1 MVGGRDGGRRG
12 GRQGGRGPGNRDKR
26 NQGGGRGRGR
36 DNSRSGGRGRG
47 RGSDPPPRPSTG
59 SQGGRSGGARAAR
72 FQLPS
77 NPSNLQFIRSV
88 LKNCPNHKLKATIEQ
103 MDKSWLNCWQSV
115 ESLPL
120 DALKILLSAISRLP
134 FSASIAPPPLPAI
147 SKAVSTLL
155 SQTTQDG
162 GDDEALDGNDGTL
175 EGVELVERVIRGLL
189 KFTWDL
195 KRDDVK
201 EALDEMI
208 AEADTSLNVRL
219 KTHRPARD
227 RLTILLNEID
237 KSWSI
242 KVKKREA
249 TETEQGVAAPDWR
262 HPTVTWLA
270 DYKNFQPALLPK
282 LQLPRS
288 NEGRVYDS
296 SDEYFRTVVELWIGM
311 TFVEGNNALLP
322 HCTVKTGDKVCDQP
336 LWPFPEKKSSI
347 HCRNSQCDRFAT
359 FVCAHRLH
367 TKGYCSKCAGEYQQ
381 RLRGPP
387 SKYASTHIYD
397 GFIANVKYDGTMSI
411 EQVASRRP
419 PLKPIHWR
427 TTKRLS
433 SPNLIGIVR
442 LANREASLRATDEI
456 YWAEI
461 IFQGKSFDE
470 YKARERGRLTLRLL
484 QYLDEP
490 GNALQTHNPAVGD
503 AVAII
508 DCQTFVPEF
517 IPVLK
522 ALEKQRQMPVPFQNG
537 ALLNLCR
544 HVSFGPSFDSRAA
557 HDDSDSDDADSIMEI
572 AALSTRVLIRE
583 VIQLSLLDPIIDIRR
598 DGALRSRLESS
609 LLLLVQ
615 NATLDP
621 GQLRSFAEA
630 LMYPVHCTQGPPGTG
645 KSYLG
650 VIVVRALLIIRDLWK
665 LKNREIGDPPI
676 LVLSYKN
683 HAIDEFLLD
692 LLRSEPTLDHT
703 SKHGVYFGKYYL
715 NNGFKKLVRIGGGC
729 SEPELEPYRERNVA
743 FSDPSV
749 RGVSKR
755 IEDCQD
761 LRDQWHKFSDC
772 FTPIHEAQTIVASGT
787 ESLSPEEW
795 KTVQGGVPAVSS
807 AVAMLLKL
815 TESMNVDINGKAL
828 DIEDTEEKFNES
840 GGESH
845 DIVSVAPAITEHHSL
860 IEIVQRMMVAKP
872 MLSNADIA
880 VLHEGIK
887 HYDPAIDPM
896 EVLYQWISGFCPL
909 PACTYSESC
918 LNVSFEASKYCREHS
933 CKFTQDGEHF
943 CLDAVV
949 QKRLFCERH
958 LCSAEKCKNCRI
970 NDVQLFC
977 EEHACFVCLARDE
990 KAGVAVEEPPRNA
1003 CDRHTLCWGL
1013 DGMCA
1018 EVAEPNSSYCKIHAE
1033 DLYCKWIL
1041 KQGESCSEIATTGE
1055 YCGSHHT
1062 EAITLSERM
1071 AQASTDNCMAK
1082 TRKGKPCKG
1091 KPLSGSNFCRDHVG
1105 RSNLPVVPGDLPVL
1119 KSRELL
1125 LPKADVQEK
1134 TEEET
1139 EALPTTDESL
1149 ECLPL
1154 QPSELDQPSVEEAT
1168 TIDTTAKSDDLWSLD
1183 SDEDVGD
1190 FVDAVQYDNEDE
1202 VEESEHLQHMRDVF
1216 EVEDE
1221 DVEEEIDVEELVEEE
1236 KAPWTSSDQLIRPHE
1251 WHWDMTLEERWNALF
1266 SVLNLWGDLN
1276 TRLQHAFVKQLEDLK
1291 VELQREIL
1299 RANSRVYEGK
1309 SVIGGTITGCVSRL
1323 EAIRTTNP
1331 FAILVEEASEVMEPL
1346 LVSCFS
1352 SSTRKLEMIGDHMQL
1367 QPSVMD
1373 KIDFER
1379 VNKINISMFERLI
1392 SAPRGNE
1399 VPSSV
1404 LSIQRRMRKNI
1415 CDLTRS
1421 FYDEITTIEDHEV
1434 CSTKTIGGAKRSQG
1448 MVPLLDACE
1457 GGGRE
1462 VPGVSP
1468 HVFFWTHS
1476 GRQERASVGL
1486 SRVNQQEAK
1495 MTCKL
1500 VQYLVHCGVPAQSI
1514 AVLTPYK
1521 GQLMLMRKMLMDM
1534 YGLKM
1539 MTKGQD
1545 PRPVPSCFL
1554 STVDRF
1560 QGDEADIVII
1570 SLVIDG
1576 KSRTPFVKLQ
1586 NRMIVLLSRAR
1597 LGMYVVG
1604 NVEYFGE
1611 TIHWKKTFELLEKD
1625 AESDNTEAL
1634 ECTTHKGTRVGA
1646 ALPICCPEHRESV
1659 ALAKDEC
1666 DLKLGFCTIVC
1677 SVELSCAHECGLM
1690 CHWPQVNKH
1699 NKNCSVEVESPCRRH
1714 PRILKCSAVT
1724 GSSKRPIDESLK
1736 KYQCDI
1742 SVDVSLRCGH
1752 HQKMKCYSHTE
1763 IEAGRSSWPVC
1774 NKEAIMPYVY
1784 PECKHI
1790 LKCTCNELDRYSK
1803 GHAPPCTEKVE
1814 YTPSCEHTVIQL
1826 CHDRQDYI
1834 RQMRRY
1840 TCKEKVRVSLPRC
1853 GHETVV
1859 ACPAAEQLQTWTGE
1873 PCPTM
1878 DFVEEGESYGPKDY
1892 FCKRT
1897 VKFQRRCGHYE
1908 MVRCERAFELAQSPS
1923 RCQEQVVV
1931 SNPECGHE
1939 CSMTCFEEKRLHH
1952 KVAQYLGNPDDI
1964 EPLDTVNEG
1973 DSSNYHS
1980 YGLNV
1985 HCTHEVTY
1993 ARACG
1998 HKTKMKCSEAR
2009 HIITRC
2015 EELVSASLP
2024 ICGHVV
2030 RLPCHLNKHL
2040 KGWQP
2045 WRAQTP
2051 SIQLLHDDSVVED
2064 TLLLPGARPTAL
2076 RSVLKNC
2083 TAPVR
2088 YRRTTTCGHDVEM
2101 KCCDAF
2107 KLLQDK
2113 ETPAPCSVRILKQLK
2128 CGHDAAMKCSDE
2140 VDSVVCDEPV
2150 EKPCWNFTSC
2160 GSKVT
2165 VPCKASAN
2173 AVQCT
2178 TESEWQCSQGHSFSL
2193 RLCSKGFP
2201 SDCPSCSSTR
2211 LDTVIKDTQRV
2222 LSDTKLN
2229 LWSPETARILPEMT
2243 GVTHITMSLSSK
2255 REFLIRK
2262 LKLLERFKTGLS
2274 SGVEWSNPL
2283 FLPLEIPMFV
2293 VLNRKLQGQE
2303 IDKFEMKDFGSQQ
2316 TLNGIEVYEATQENF
2331 ERVVSGKASIV
2342 FGQLYSAK
2350 SLENPTDIPKNK
2362 GKNGSNI
2369 RTWVSRQSSHGY
2381 DALYRD
2387 AKAGKKGGAW
2397 IVWHPYA
2404 LFPVHRVEITD
2415 ANRETIMSYLSE
2427 KSQVNQQPSK
2437 ISFKKPT
2444 GVTTGDEEKTA
2455 INQSPTVISDEDMD
2469 KLRVLAASVSPLFE
2483 KLNVWYPWDGKS
2495 LSTGAAEA
2503 IPLRMEKTLISKLN
2517 FMPVSISDSTQS
2529 KNPFG
2534 GIKYVQNLQSQGN
2547 LKEDGNLFLALELLA
2562 VRKQDTSETRS
2573 KLEEY
2578 VTRMCETGGY
2588 AHPLVIV
2595 ALARL
2600 AVRSSQSQSSNVQR
2614 KLLQLFS
2621 SLYTEASS
2629 LWLNEAE
2636 QRLVQTT
2643 MGQAATSGPVV
2654 SGSASVEDKW
2664 ESLKSQYG
2672 CRSEAMEKLLKLVGL
2687 KKVKQA
2693 AVNMFRNAMMLQQLS
2708 ASQRKKNAMSF
2719 NYCFMG
2725 NPGTGKTTVARLF
2738 AEILKDS
2745 RIRRTNMFVE
2755 CTAQQLKD
2763 DGAAEFRLKLNKA
2776 SGGVLFIDEAYEL
2789 DPVGDF
2795 KGKPIVAELLTAAED
2810 KRDDLSI
2817 ILAGYEDDIQKKLY
2831 AYNDGLPSRF
2841 EEIMFEDFDAKE
2853 LEVVWDGIAQ
2863 DRGWEYEK
2871 AIANVACR
2879 RLARAAGRKG
2889 FGNARA
2895 VRKLFEQAVKEA
2907 MAREDFD
2914 RTLKFKTVDLLGDR
2928 PSTNPKLQAVLDE
2941 VEEKTGWH
2949 KIKEEMKKLV
2959 QISDENYEREL
2970 KGQETVPLCLNRLF
2984 LGNPGTG
2991 KTTCAGYYGRV
3002 LKALHFLSNGE
3013 VVKKTAGDFIGSH
3026 VGESQTKT
3034 SQILDMAKGKVLVI
3048 DEAYNLNDNMYGK
3061 QVLDVLVEKVQG
3073 TESDDLAVLLIGYEH
3088 EMLEMLRTQNPGLMR
3103 RFPPQYAFHF
3113 EDYTEHELLDIL
3125 EWNCAKRSVTCPYE
3139 VAEALLKQLALQKTQ
3154 PNFGNAG
3161 AVEQLLKHAMGKAMS
3176 RPMVNGLT
3184 VLTLEDV
3191 GVDVSGY
3198 KSKEQ
3203 KDPIQLL
3210 DKLYRMDEIKEQLV
3224 QLRNQMIV
3232 ADREGSGL
3240 PEVGHFVF
3248 RGSPGTG
3255 KTTVARVMAEILHGM
3270 GVLATT
3276 KLVETSGLDL
3286 TAQHVGQTKQKVTDK
3301 LGEAKGGLLFID
3313 EAYELGKGTYGE
3325 EAMTTLV
3332 AAMTDPSYVGMVIII
3347 AGYPKDMDQM
3357 LDRNVGLKSRFTRF
3371 IDFPDWEAQD
3381 AVVFLSEKAES
3392 ENFEVESEAVL
3403 SLQKTFV
3410 ELKKLSNFGNGR
3422 DAVRVW
3428 KGLQQCRSQRVVN
3441 EPEEERTIT
3450 ESDAEQAGEAIL
3462 AARRGGGVP
3471 GKGVA
3476 DEDPMKLLDELY
3488 RMDQIRDQLTRLKME
3503 MAVAEREGSTRPEIG
3518 HFVFRGSPGTG
3529 KTTVARVMAQILHAM
3544 SALGTTKFVE
3554 TSGLDL
3560 TGEYLGQT
3568 KTKVTEKLVEAKGGV
3583 LFIDEAYELGKGMYG
3598 EEAMTTL
3605 VAAMTD
3611 PSYAGMV
3618 IVIAGYPKDMDV
3630 MLNRNA
3636 GLKSRFT
3643 RFIDFPDWEA
3653 EDGVAFLQAKA
3664 DKEDITLGHGADS
3677 VLQQIF
3683 VELKKLDGFG
3693 NGRDAV
3699 RVWKELL
3706 QCRAQR
3712 VYDEVEE
3719 VRTITADDAA
3729 KAGEIILAAR
3739 RPPDGPVLS
3748 QSSVPSD
3755 NSMVRTQDQQPPTQ
3769 QTLSELV
3776 EWLEPEQVTLEEQLE
3791 EHEALSAAAEM
3802 IEVDA
3807 EEDPD
3812 TDEVEKE
3819 RKVERDPGVS
3829 DEDWE
3834 ELERAKEAHAAHLE
3848 ALKRARD
3855 EATREEERRRAQE
3868 KLEEERRHAAAIQEK
3883 IRQIC
3888 PCPAGFNWYKSGSGW
3903 RCGGGSHFVSDAQL
3917 NSQFTR

>member
-1 MVGGRDGGRRG
+1 MEAPDDKENQPPESAIGSLQEELPLPTVRYTDRYTRGHPMQILHFGENARSLFMLDKPTEKRLRLVIALKEAPLSVDAWLELLRCPLVGNPAKYNKIRLLKRALTCVDSEEARQTAGYTEMRIMLAKLSDTEAGVRQNFREMKKRRVGEKQPLLYEEEAAFEYAAGNKDAAEEVLERGVDNDALTPTQKEQLLKKVVAGRAGWVAAFSGSPQEQKVLALRTLRRTQNSFVEDKHRTQSALTTTRVATPLHPSIIPADTTPFSRGRDG
-12 GRQGGRGPGNRDKR
+12 PV
-26 NQGGGRGRGR
+26 
-36 DNSRSGGRGRG
+36 
-47 RGSDPPPRPSTG
+47 TG
-59 SQGGRSGGARAAR
+59 SVRTATTPSIATPAPHNSNKSPLLTTPSIPTRSSLKTLSTSRKTYHPPLR
-72 FQLPS
+72 FQLGGPALRVIANQSDDDDDDDDAMMGSEATPTVPS
-77 NPSNLQFIRSV
+77 KAITPIKKTANPASSFLDTMAESKEKSKINVSDIKHILKWDPDKTKEKMMMMKKGMQNTPTGDKDAKDSIGPSAKPRALSV
-88 LKNCPNHKLKATIEQ
+88 TFKTSLPPEKASMAVPELPSKGSAGVEVNGQKYIKLEQIGSGGSSKVYRMLGPDLKIYALKKIKLK
-103 MDKSWLNCWQSV
+103 K
-115 ESLPL
+115 L
-120 DALKILLSAISRLP
+120 DAQ
-134 FSASIAPPPLPAI
+134 SIAQFTNEIELLKKLQGNPYIIKLIAAEQDLQQRQINVIMEHGEIDLSERLRDLKGEMDENMLRVIWTQMLQAVNAIHQKRIIHGDLKPANFLFVNGALKLIDFGIAKTISNDTTNIERDSQIGTVNFMSPEAIQGNTAPNGQRDPQGKMKVGRASDIWSLGCILYQIVYSKPPFGDVHNIIEKFRCIIDPAVPI
-147 SKAVSTLL
+147 NFPSLQNKDLEDVVTVVVVAEDKEGVKDLVTMITATRMVVEDGVAGETKVVDEAAFVELKEGDREVDELSVVAFRSFHPTL
-155 SQTTQDG
+155 TQYG
-162 GDDEALDGNDGTL
+162 GGDEALDGNDETL
-175 EGVELVERVIRGLL
+175 EGVELVERVVTRLL

-201 EALDEMI
+201 DALDEMI
-208 AEADTSLNVRL
+208 AEADSSLNVRL
-219 KTHRPARD
+219 KTHR
-227 RLTILLNEID
+227 T
-237 KSWSI
+237 
-242 KVKKREA
+242 
-249 TETEQGVAAPDWR
+249 
-262 HPTVTWLA
+262 
-270 DYKNFQPALLPK
+270 PALLPK

-288 NEGRVYDS
+288 KGGRVYES

-322 HCTVKTGDKVCDQP
+322 HCTVKMGDKMQ
-336 LWPFPEKKSSI
+336 
-347 HCRNSQCDRFAT
+347 
-359 FVCAHRLH
+359 H
-367 TKGYCSKCAGEYQQ
+367 TKGYCSRCAGEYQQ

-397 GFIANVKYDGTMSI
+397 GSVANVKYDGTLSI

-419 PLKPIHWR
+419 PLQPIHWR

-490 GNALQTHNPAVGD
+490 GNSLKTHNPAIGD

-537 ALLNLCR
+537 ALLNLCN
-544 HVSFGPSFDSRAA
+544 HVSFGPNADSDRTDNDDYE
-557 HDDSDSDDADSIMEI
+557 DDSDGDANPITDTADIPSHD
-572 AALSTRVLIRE
+572 LIRK
-583 VIQLSLLDPIIDIRR
+583 VVQLSLLDPIVDIRR
-598 DGALRSRLESS
+598 DEALRNQLEYS
-609 LLLLVQ
+609 LLRLAKS
-615 NATLDP
+615 ATLDP

-650 VIVVRALLIIRDLWK
+650 VVVVRALLVIRDLWK
-665 LKNREIGDPPI
+665 RKNGEIGDPPI

-703 SKHGVYFGKYYL
+703 PRHNTSFGRYYL

-749 RGVSKR
+749 RKVSER
-755 IEDCQD
+755 IEACQD
-761 LRDQWHKFSDC
+761 LRDQWHKFRDC
-772 FTPIHEAQTIVASGT
+772 FTPIYEAQTVVAGDT
-787 ESLSPEEW
+787 KTLDPEER
-795 KTVQGGVPAVSS
+795 KTVQGAVPAVSS
-807 AVAMLLKL
+807 AVATLLKL
-815 TESMNVDINGKAL
+815 AETISVDDNDKALNVD
-828 DIEDTEEKFNES
+828 DTEEKANES
-840 GGESH
+840 EDGES
-845 DIVSVAPAITEHHSL
+845 DQLVSVAPTVTP
-860 IEIVQRMMVAKP
+860 IEIVKRMLVAKP
-872 MLSNADIA
+872 MLTNANIA

-909 PACTYSESC
+909 PACAYPKSR
-918 LNVSFEASKYCREHS
+918 LNVSFDESKFCQEHS
-933 CKFTQDGEHF
+933 CKFTQDGEYF

-949 QKRLFCERH
+949 HKRLFCERH
-958 LCSAEKCKNCRI
+958 LCSAEKCKNCRM

-977 EEHACFVCLARDE
+977 EDHACFVCLAREERAD
-990 KAGVAVEEPPRNA
+990 VAVEEPPRNT
-1003 CDRHTLCWGL
+1003 CDRHPLCWGL
-1013 DGMCA
+1013 EGMCV
-1018 EVAEPNSSYCKIHAE
+1018 EVAEPSSSHCKMHAE
-1033 DLYCKWIL
+1033 DLYCKWVS
-1041 KQGESCSEIATTGE
+1041 KRGEPCAEIATTGQ
-1055 YCGSHHT
+1055 YCGSHHA
-1062 EAITLSERM
+1062 EELALSERM
-1071 AQASTDNCMAK
+1071 AQVSTDKCQAR
-1082 TRKGKPCKG
+1082 TRKGKLCKAV
-1091 KPLSGSNFCRDHVG
+1091 PLSGSNFCRDHVG
-1105 RSNLPVVPGDLPVL
+1105 RSNLPVLTFP
-1119 KSRELL
+1119 ELS
-1125 LPKADVQEK
+1125 LPKADVQDK
-1134 TEEET
+1134 TKEET
-1139 EALPTTDESL
+1139 EIPKMPSSDA
-1149 ECLPL
+1149 PL
-1154 QPSELDQPSVEEAT
+1154 DVEPPQSSELDILKVEDAETDDAT
-1168 TIDTTAKSDDLWSLD
+1168 VKYDDVWSLD
-1183 SDEDVGD
+1183 SDEDED
-1190 FVDAVQYDNEDE
+1190 NFMDAVQYDNGDE

-1216 EVEDE
+1216 EVEDD
-1221 DVEEEIDVEELVEEE
+1221 DVEVEIEAVEEFEEEE
-1236 KAPWTSSDQLIRPHE
+1236 KAPWTSSDQQLIRPHA
-1251 WHWDMTLEERWNALF
+1251 WHWDTALEERWNALF

-1276 TRLQHAFVKQLEDLK
+1276 TRLQHAFAKQLEDLK

-1346 LVSCFS
+1346 LLSCFS

-1367 QPSVMD
+1367 QPSVMGR
-1373 KIDFER
+1373 IDFER

-1392 SAPRGNE
+1392 SAPQGNE

-1404 LSIQRRMRKNI
+1404 LSIQRRMRKSI

-1421 FYDEITTIEDHEV
+1421 FYDDITTIEDHEV
-1434 CSTKTIGGAKRSQG
+1434 CGTKVIGGAKRKPG
-1448 MVPLLDACE
+1448 MVPLLDA
-1457 GGGRE
+1457 
-1462 VPGVSP
+1462 
-1468 HVFFWTHS
+1468 
-1476 GRQERASVGL
+1476 QERASVGL

-1500 VQYLVHCGVPAQSI
+1500 VQYLVHCGVPAKSI

-1521 GQLMLMRKMLMDM
+1521 GQLMLMRKMLMDK

-1539 MTKGQD
+1539 MTKERD

-1586 NRMIVLLSRAR
+1586 NHMIVLLSRAR

-1604 NVEYFGE
+1604 NAEYFGE
-1611 TIHWKKTFELLEKD
+1611 TSHWKKTFELLEKD
-1625 AESDNTEAL
+1625 AESDNTEA
-1634 ECTTHKGTRVGA
+1634 
-1646 ALPICCPEHRESV
+1646 I
-1659 ALAKDEC
+1659 
-1666 DLKLGFCTIVC
+1666 
-1677 SVELSCAHECGLM
+1677 
-1690 CHWPQVNKH
+1690 
-1699 NKNCSVEVESPCRRH
+1699 
-1714 PRILKCSAVT
+1714 
-1724 GSSKRPIDESLK
+1724 
-1736 KYQCDI
+1736 
-1742 SVDVSLRCGH
+1742 
-1752 HQKMKCYSHTE
+1752 
-1763 IEAGRSSWPVC
+1763 PV
-1774 NKEAIMPYVY
+1774 
-1784 PECKHI
+1784 
-1790 LKCTCNELDRYSK
+1790 
-1803 GHAPPCTEKVE
+1803 
-1814 YTPSCEHTVIQL
+1814 
-1826 CHDRQDYI
+1826 
-1834 RQMRRY
+1834 
-1840 TCKEKVRVSLPRC
+1840 
-1853 GHETVV
+1853 
-1859 ACPAAEQLQTWTGE
+1859 
-1873 PCPTM
+1873 
-1878 DFVEEGESYGPKDY
+1878 
-1892 FCKRT
+1892 
-1897 VKFQRRCGHYE
+1897 
-1908 MVRCERAFELAQSPS
+1908 
-1923 RCQEQVVV
+1923 
-1931 SNPECGHE
+1931 
-1939 CSMTCFEEKRLHH
+1939 
-1952 KVAQYLGNPDDI
+1952 
-1964 EPLDTVNEG
+1964 
-1973 DSSNYHS
+1973 
-1980 YGLNV
+1980 
-1985 HCTHEVTY
+1985 
-1993 ARACG
+1993 
-1998 HKTKMKCSEAR
+1998 
-2009 HIITRC
+2009 
-2015 EELVSASLP
+2015 
-2024 ICGHVV
+2024 
-2030 RLPCHLNKHL
+2030 
-2040 KGWQP
+2040 
-2045 WRAQTP
+2045 
-2051 SIQLLHDDSVVED
+2051 
-2064 TLLLPGARPTAL
+2064 
-2076 RSVLKNC
+2076 
-2083 TAPVR
+2083 
-2088 YRRTTTCGHDVEM
+2088 
-2101 KCCDAF
+2101 
-2107 KLLQDK
+2107 
-2113 ETPAPCSVRILKQLK
+2113 
-2128 CGHDAAMKCSDE
+2128 
-2140 VDSVVCDEPV
+2140 
-2150 EKPCWNFTSC
+2150 
-2160 GSKVT
+2160 
-2165 VPCKASAN
+2165 
-2173 AVQCT
+2173 
-2178 TESEWQCSQGHSFSL
+2178 
-2193 RLCSKGFP
+2193 
-2201 SDCPSCSSTR
+2201 
-2211 LDTVIKDTQRV
+2211 
-2222 LSDTKLN
+2222 
-2229 LWSPETARILPEMT
+2229 
-2243 GVTHITMSLSSK
+2243 
-2255 REFLIRK
+2255 
-2262 LKLLERFKTGLS
+2262 
-2274 SGVEWSNPL
+2274 
-2283 FLPLEIPMFV
+2283 FV
-2293 VLNRKLQGQE
+2293 VLSRKLQGRD

-2331 ERVVSGKASIV
+2331 ERVVSSGKASV
-2342 FGQLYSAK
+2342 LFGHLYSAK
-2350 SLENPTDIPKNK
+2350 SLKNPTDIPKNK
-2362 GKNGSNI
+2362 GNNGNNI
-2369 RTWVSRQSSHGY
+2369 RTWLSRQQSHGY
-2381 DALYRD
+2381 DAQYRD
-2387 AKAGKKGGAW
+2387 AKYGKKGGAW

-2404 LFPVHRVEITD
+2404 LFPIHRVKITD
-2415 ANRETIMSYLSE
+2415 ANRETIVSCLPE
-2427 KSQVNQQPSK
+2427 KTQVIQQPLK
-2437 ISFKKPT
+2437 ISFNKPT
-2444 GVTTGDEEKTA
+2444 GVTAEEEEKPANTQA
-2455 INQSPTVISDEDMD
+2455 PTVISDEDID
-2469 KLRVLAASVSPLFE
+2469 KLRVLSASVSPFFE

-2503 IPLRMEKTLISKLN
+2503 IPQRMKKTLISKLSFVPLN
-2517 FMPVSISDSTQS
+2517 AANTTQQNP
-2529 KNPFG
+2529 KTPFG
-2534 GIKYVQNLQSQGN
+2534 GIKYVQNLQAQGK

-2562 VRKQDTSETRS
+2562 VRKQDISETRS
-2573 KLEEY
+2573 KLEKY
-2578 VTRMCETGGY
+2578 VTRVCGEECGY

-2600 AVRSSQSQSSNVQR
+2600 AVRLSQTPSSDIQR
-2614 KLLQLFS
+2614 KLLHIFTA
-2621 SLYTEASS
+2621 LYPEASS

-2636 QRLVQTT
+2636 LQLLQTT
-2643 MGQAATSGPVV
+2643 INQATASGSIV
-2654 SGSASVEDKW
+2654 SGSVSVEDKW

-2672 CRSEAMEKLLKLVGL
+2672 CRSQAMEDLLKLVGL
-2687 KKVKQA
+2687 KKVKHA

-2708 ASQRKKNAMSF
+2708 LIQRKKNSMAF
-2719 NYCFMG
+2719 NYCFVG

-2738 AEILKDS
+2738 AKILNDS
-2745 RIRRTNMFVE
+2745 MIRRTNTFVE

-2763 DGAAEFRLKLNKA
+2763 DGAAEFRLKLRKA

-2789 DPVGDF
+2789 DPAGDF

-2841 EEIMFEDFDAKE
+2841 EEVVFEDFDSQD
-2853 LEVVWDGIAQ
+2853 LEIVWDGLAQ

-2879 RLARAAGRKG
+2879 RLAKAAGRKG

-2895 VRKLFEQAVKEA
+2895 VRKLFEQVVKEA
-2907 MAREDFD
+2907 IAREDFD
-2914 RTLKFKTVDLLGDR
+2914 GTLKFQTVDLLGDR

-2959 QISDENYEREL
+2959 RISDENYEREL
-2970 KGQETVPLCLNRLF
+2970 KGQETVPVCLNRLF

-3002 LKALHFLSNGE
+3002 LKALYFLSNGE
-3013 VVKKTAGDFIGSH
+3013 VVKKTAGDFICNH

-3034 SQILDMAKGKVLVI
+3034 AQILDMSKGKVLVI

-3073 TESDDLAVLLIGYEH
+3073 TESDDLTVLLIGYEH
-3088 EMLEMLRTQNPGLMR
+3088 EMLEMLRTHNPGLIR

-3125 EWNCAKRSVTCPYE
+3125 EWNCSKRNVTCPYE

-3176 RPMVNGLT
+3176 RPMVNGMT
-3184 VLTLEDV
+3184 VLALEDV
-3191 GVDVSGY
+3191 GVDVSGE

-3203 KDPIQLL
+3203 KDPVKLL
-3210 DKLYRMDEIKEQLV
+3210 DKLYRMDEIKEQLI

-3270 GVLATT
+3270 GVLATP

-3286 TAQHVGQTKQKVTDK
+3286 TGEHVGQTKQKVTDK

-3313 EAYELGKGTYGE
+3313 EAYELGKGVYGE

-3392 ENFEVESEAVL
+3392 ENFDVESEAVL

-3410 ELKKLSNFGNGR
+3410 ELKKLSNVGNGR

-3428 KGLQQCRSQRVVN
+3428 KELLQYRSQRVVN

-3450 ESDAEQAGEAIL
+3450 ESDADKAGEAIL
-3462 AARRGGGVP
+3462 VARRGGGVP

-3476 DEDPMKLLDELY
+3476 TDEDPMKILDELY
-3488 RMDQIRDQLTRLKME
+3488 RMDQIRNQLSRLKME
-3503 MAVAEREGSTRPEIG
+3503 MTVAEREGSTRPEIG

-3544 SALGTTKFVE
+3544 RALGTTKLVE

-3560 TGEYLGQT
+3560 TGEYVGQT
-3568 KTKVTEKLVEAKGGV
+3568 KAKVTEKLVEAKGGL

-3664 DKEDITLGHGADS
+3664 EKEEIEWGHGAEGI
-3677 VLQQIF
+3677 LYQTF

-3712 VYDEVEE
+3712 VFDSPEE
-3719 VRTITADDAA
+3719 IRTITGKDAA
-3729 KAGEIILAAR
+3729 MAGEIVLAAR

-3748 QSSVPSD
+3748 QSSLPSD
-3755 NSMVRTQDQQPPTQ
+3755 NSMVRTQDQQPPQTQ
-3769 QTLSELV
+3769 QPLSELI
-3776 EWLEPEQVTLEEQLE
+3776 EWLEPEQVTLEEQVE
-3791 EHEALSAAAEM
+3791 EKEALSVAAEE
-3802 IEVDA
+3802 IVEVDA
-3807 EEDPD
+3807 EEDPY
-3812 TDEVEKE
+3812 TDEIEKDG
-3819 RKVERDPGVS
+3819 KVERDPDVS

-3855 EATREEERRRAQE
+3855 QATREEERRRAQA
-3868 KLEEERRHAAAIQEK
+3868 KLEEKRRRAAAIQEK

-3888 PCPAGFNWYKSGSGW
+3888 PCPAGFKWYKHGSGW

>member
-12 GRQGGRGPGNRDKR
+12 GRQGGGQGPGNHDNR
-26 NQGGGRGRGR
+26 NQDGGRGRGR
-36 DNSRSGGRGRG
+36 GRNQSGGRGRG
-47 RGSDPPPRPSTG
+47 RGA
-59 SQGGRSGGARAAR
+59 QGGRSGGGRAVGYR
-72 FQLPS
+72 VPQLPS
-77 NPSNLQFIRSV
+77 NPSSLQFIRSA
-88 LKNCPNHKLKATIEQ
+88 LKNCPNHKLMKTIEQ
-103 MDKSWLNCWQSV
+103 MYKAWLSCWQSA

-120 DALKILLSAISRLP
+120 DALKMLLSALSRLP

-147 SKAVSTLL
+147 SKAVSALL
-155 SQTTQDG
+155 SRVTQYG
-162 GDDEALDGNDGTL
+162 GGDEALDGNDETL
-175 EGVELVERVIRGLL
+175 EGVELVERVVTRLL

-201 EALDEMI
+201 DALDEMI
-208 AEADTSLNVRL
+208 AEADSSLNVRL
-219 KTHRPARD
+219 TTHRTVRS
-227 RLTILLNEID
+227 RLTSLLNEME
-237 KSWSI
+237 KPWGI
-242 KVKKREA
+242 KVKVRVAMEI
-249 TETEQGVAAPDWR
+249 EQMVSVLDWR
-262 HPTVTWLA
+262 HPTVAWLA
-270 DYKNFQPALLPK
+270 DYRNFQPALLPK

-288 NEGRVYDS
+288 NGGRVYES
-296 SDEYFRTVVELWIGM
+296 SDEYFRTIVELWIGM

-322 HCTVKTGDKVCDQP
+322 HCTVKMGHKMCDQP
-336 LWPFPEKKSSI
+336 LWPFSDKMSI
-347 HCRNSQCDRFAT
+347 HCRNSQCDRYAT
-359 FVCAHRLH
+359 FVCAHRQH
-367 TKGYCSKCAGEYQQ
+367 TKGYCSRCAGEYQQ

-397 GFIANVKYDGTMSI
+397 GSIANVKYDGTLSI

-419 PLKPIHWR
+419 PLQPIHWR

-490 GNALQTHNPAVGD
+490 GNALQAHNPAIGD

-537 ALLNLCR
+537 ALLNLCN
-544 HVSFGPSFDSRAA
+544 HVSFGPNADSNRTDNDDYE
-557 HDDSDSDDADSIMEI
+557 DDSDGDANPITDTADIPSHD
-572 AALSTRVLIRE
+572 LIRK
-583 VIQLSLLDPIIDIRR
+583 VVQLSLLDPIVDIRR
-598 DGALRSRLESS
+598 DEALRNQLEYS
-609 LLLLVQ
+609 LLRLAKS
-615 NATLDP
+615 ATLDP
-621 GQLRSFAEA
+621 GQLRSFVEA

-650 VIVVRALLIIRDLWK
+650 VVVVRALLVIRDLWK
-665 LKNREIGDPPI
+665 RKNGEIGDPPI

-703 SKHGVYFGKYYL
+703 PRHNTSFGRYYL

-729 SEPELEPYRERNVA
+729 SEPELESYRERNVA

-749 RGVSKR
+749 RKVSER
-755 IEDCQD
+755 IEACQE
-761 LRDQWHKFSDC
+761 LRDQWHKFRDC
-772 FTPIHEAQTIVASGT
+772 FTPIYEAQTVVAGDT
-787 ESLSPEEW
+787 KTLSPEER
-795 KTVQGGVPAVSS
+795 KTIQGAVPAVSS
-807 AVAMLLKL
+807 AVATLLKL
-815 TESMNVDINGKAL
+815 AEIISVDDNDKALNVD
-828 DIEDTEEKFNES
+828 DTEEKANES
-840 GGESH
+840 EDGESEL
-845 DIVSVAPAITEHHSL
+845 VSVAPTVTP
-860 IEIVQRMMVAKP
+860 IEIVKRMLVAKP
-872 MLSNADIA
+872 MLTNANIA

-909 PACTYSESC
+909 PACAYSKSC
-918 LNVSFEASKYCREHS
+918 LNVSFDKSKFCQEHS

-949 QKRLFCERH
+949 HKRLFCERH
-958 LCSAEKCKNCRI
+958 LCSAEKCKNCRM

-977 EEHACFVCLARDE
+977 EDHACFVCLAREERAD
-990 KAGVAVEEPPRNA
+990 VAVDEPPRNT
-1003 CDRHTLCWGL
+1003 CDRHPLCWGL
-1013 DGMCA
+1013 EGMCV
-1018 EVAEPNSSYCKIHAE
+1018 EVAEPSSSHCKMHAE
-1033 DLYCKWIL
+1033 DLYCKWVS
-1041 KQGESCSEIATTGE
+1041 QRGEPCAEIATTGQ
-1055 YCGSHHT
+1055 YCGSHHA
-1062 EAITLSERM
+1062 EELALSERM
-1071 AQASTDNCMAK
+1071 AQMSTEKCQAR
-1082 TRKGKPCKG
+1082 TRKGKLCKAI
-1091 KPLSGSNFCRDHVG
+1091 PLSGSNFCRDHVG
-1105 RSNLPVVPGDLPVL
+1105 RSNLPVLTSP
-1119 KSRELL
+1119 ELS
-1125 LPKADVQEK
+1125 LPKADVQDK
-1134 TEEET
+1134 TKEET
-1139 EALPTTDESL
+1139 EIPKLPSSDAPLDVEPPQSSKLNKLKVEDAETD
-1149 ECLPL
+1149 
-1154 QPSELDQPSVEEAT
+1154 DAT
-1168 TIDTTAKSDDLWSLD
+1168 VKNDDVWSLD
-1183 SDEDVGD
+1183 SDEDEGN
-1190 FVDAVQYDNEDE
+1190 FMDAVQYDNGDE

-1216 EVEDE
+1216 EVEDD
-1221 DVEEEIDVEELVEEE
+1221 DVEVEIEAVEESEEDE
-1236 KAPWTSSDQLIRPHE
+1236 KAPWTSSDQQLIRPHA
-1251 WHWDMTLEERWNALF
+1251 WHWDMALEERWNALF
-1266 SVLNLWGDLN
+1266 SVLTLWGDLN
-1276 TRLQHAFVKQLEDLK
+1276 TRLQHAFAKQLEDLK

-1367 QPSVMD
+1367 QPSVMGR
-1373 KIDFER
+1373 IDFER

-1392 SAPRGNE
+1392 SAPQGNE

-1404 LSIQRRMRKNI
+1404 LSIQRRMRKSI

-1421 FYDEITTIEDHEV
+1421 FYDDITTIEDHEV
-1434 CSTKTIGGAKRSQG
+1434 CGTKVIGGAKRKPG

-1500 VQYLVHCGVPAQSI
+1500 VQYLVHCGVPAKSI

-1521 GQLMLMRKMLMDM
+1521 GQLMLMRKMLMDK

-1539 MTKGQD
+1539 MTKERD

-1604 NVEYFGE
+1604 NAEYFGE
-1611 TIHWKKTFELLEKD
+1611 TSHWKKTFELLEKD
-1625 AESDNTEAL
+1625 AESDNTDAV
-1634 ECTTHKGTRVGA
+1634 ECTIYKGPRIGA

-1659 ALAKDEC
+1659 ALTKEER
-1666 DLKLGFCTIVC
+1666 DLKLGFCTVVC
-1677 SVELSCAHECGLM
+1677 SVELSCSHECDLM
-1690 CHWPQVNKH
+1690 CHWPQVNMH
-1699 NKNCSVEVESPCRRH
+1699 NKNCSVEVESPCSRH
-1714 PRILKCSAVT
+1714 PRVLKCSAVT
-1724 GSSKRPIDESLK
+1724 ASAARAPISEALK

-1742 SVDVSLRCGH
+1742 RVDVSLPCGH
-1752 HQKMKCYSHTE
+1752 NQNMKCYSHTE
-1763 IEAGRSSWPVC
+1763 VEAGRSSWPVC
-1774 NKEAIMPYVY
+1774 NKEAIAPYVY
-1784 PECKHI
+1784 SECKHI
-1790 LKCTCNELDRYSK
+1790 LKCTCNEFDRYSK
-1803 GHAPPCTEKVE
+1803 GHAPSCTEKVE
-1814 YTPSCEHTVIQL
+1814 YTPSCQHTVTQS
-1826 CHDRQDYI
+1826 CHDRQDYTN
-1834 RQMRRY
+1834 QVRRY
-1840 TCKEKVRVSLPRC
+1840 VCKEKVKVSLPRC

-1859 ACPAAEQLQTWTGE
+1859 SCPTAETLKQWTRE
-1873 PCPTM
+1873 SCPTM
-1878 DFVEEGESYGPKDY
+1878 DFVQEGESYGPKDY
-1892 FCKRT
+1892 FCKQN

-1939 CSMTCFEEKRLHH
+1939 CSMTCFEEKRLRD
-1952 KVAQYLGNPDDI
+1952 KVAQYSGNPGDI
-1964 EPLDTVNEG
+1964 DPIETVNEG
-1973 DSSNYHS
+1973 DSSNYRN

-1985 HCTHEVTY
+1985 QCSHKVTY

-2009 HIITRC
+2009 HITTVC
-2015 EELVSASLP
+2015 EELMTASLP

-2030 RLPCHLNKHL
+2030 RLPCLLNKHL
-2040 KGWQP
+2040 KEWQP
-2045 WRAQTP
+2045 WQAQMP

-2064 TLLLPGARPTAL
+2064 TLLVPAARPAAL
-2076 RSVLKNC
+2076 RSVLKDC

-2107 KLLQDK
+2107 KLLQGK
-2113 ETPAPCSVRILKQLK
+2113 QTPAPCSIRVLKQLN
-2128 CGHDAAMKCSDE
+2128 CGHEAVMKCSDE
-2140 VDSVVCDEPV
+2140 VDSVVCHESV
-2150 EKPCWNFTSC
+2150 EKPCWNFTTC

-2165 VPCKASAN
+2165 VLCKASAN
-2173 AVQCT
+2173 GVQCA
-2178 TESEWQCSQGHSFSL
+2178 TETEWSCPQGHSFAL
-2193 RLCSKGFP
+2193 RLCSRGFP
-2201 SDCPSCSSTR
+2201 SDCPCCSSTS

-2222 LSDTKLN
+2222 MSDQKLN
-2229 LWSPETARILPEMT
+2229 LWSPETARILPDMR
-2243 GVTHITMSLSSK
+2243 GVTHVTMSLSSK
-2255 REFLIRK
+2255 RDFLVRK
-2262 LKLLERFKTGLS
+2262 VKLLGRFKTGLDS
-2274 SGVEWSNPL
+2274 SAKWSSPL
-2283 FLPLEIPMFV
+2283 FLPLEIPVFV
-2293 VLNRKLQGQE
+2293 VLSRKLQGRD

-2331 ERVVSGKASIV
+2331 KRVVSSGKASV
-2342 FGQLYSAK
+2342 LFGHLYSAK
-2350 SLENPTDIPKNK
+2350 SLKNPTDIPKNK
-2362 GKNGSNI
+2362 GKNGNNI
-2369 RTWVSRQSSHGY
+2369 RTWLSRQQSHGY

-2387 AKAGKKGGAW
+2387 AKYGKKGGAW

-2415 ANRETIMSYLSE
+2415 ANRETIVSCLPE
-2427 KSQVNQQPSK
+2427 KTQVIQQPLK
-2437 ISFKKPT
+2437 ISFNKPT
-2444 GVTTGDEEKTA
+2444 GVTTEEEEKPANTQA
-2455 INQSPTVISDEDMD
+2455 PTVISDEDID
-2469 KLRVLAASVSPLFE
+2469 KLRVLSASVSPFFE

-2503 IPLRMEKTLISKLN
+2503 IPQRMEKTLISKLSFVPLN
-2517 FMPVSISDSTQS
+2517 AANTTQQNP
-2529 KNPFG
+2529 KTPFG
-2534 GIKYVQNLQSQGN
+2534 GIKYVQNLQAQGK

-2562 VRKQDTSETRS
+2562 VRNQDISETRS
-2573 KLEEY
+2573 KLEKY
-2578 VTRMCETGGY
+2578 VTRVCGEECGY

-2600 AVRSSQSQSSNVQR
+2600 AVRLSQTDIQR
-2614 KLLQLFS
+2614 KLLHIFTA
-2621 SLYTEASS
+2621 LYPEASS

-2636 QRLVQTT
+2636 LQLLQTT
-2643 MGQAATSGPVV
+2643 INQATASGSIV
-2654 SGSASVEDKW
+2654 SGSVSVEDKW
-2664 ESLKSQYG
+2664 ESLKSRYG
-2672 CRSEAMEKLLKLVGL
+2672 CRSQAMEDLLKLVGL
-2687 KKVKQA
+2687 KKVKHA
-2693 AVNMFRNAMMLQQLS
+2693 AVNMFRNAMILQQLS
-2708 ASQRKKNAMSF
+2708 LIQRKKNSMAF
-2719 NYCFMG
+2719 NYCFVG

-2738 AEILKDS
+2738 AKILNDS
-2745 RIRRTNMFVE
+2745 MIRRTNTFVE

-2763 DGAAEFRLKLNKA
+2763 DGAAEFRLKLRKA

-2789 DPVGDF
+2789 DPAGDF

-2841 EEIMFEDFDAKE
+2841 EEVVFEDFDSQD
-2853 LEVVWDGIAQ
+2853 LEIVWDGLAQ

-2871 AIANVACR
+2871 AIAKVACR
-2879 RLARAAGRKG
+2879 RLAKAAGRKG

-2895 VRKLFEQAVKEA
+2895 VRKLFEQVVKEA
-2907 MAREDFD
+2907 IAREDFD
-2914 RTLKFKTVDLLGDR
+2914 GTLKFQTVDLLGDR

-2959 QISDENYEREL
+2959 RISDENYEREL
-2970 KGQETVPLCLNRLF
+2970 KGQETVPVCLNRLF

-3002 LKALHFLSNGE
+3002 LKALYFLSNGE
-3013 VVKKTAGDFIGSH
+3013 VVKKTAGDFIGNH

-3034 SQILDMAKGKVLVI
+3034 AQILDMSKGKVLVI
-3048 DEAYNLNDNMYGK
+3048 DEAYNLNDNLYGK

-3088 EMLEMLRTQNPGLMR
+3088 EMLEMLRTHNPGLMR

-3113 EDYTEHELLDIL
+3113 DDYTEHELLGIL
-3125 EWNCAKRSVTCPYE
+3125 EWNCSKRSVTCPYE

-3176 RPMVNGLT
+3176 RPMVNGMT
-3184 VLTLEDV
+3184 VLALEDV
-3191 GVDVSGY
+3191 GVDVSGE

-3203 KDPIQLL
+3203 KDPVKLL
-3210 DKLYRMDEIKEQLV
+3210 DKLYRMDEIKEQLI

-3270 GVLATT
+3270 GVLATP

-3286 TAQHVGQTKQKVTDK
+3286 TGEHVGQTKQKVTDK

-3313 EAYELGKGTYGE
+3313 EAYELGKGVYGE

-3392 ENFEVESEAVL
+3392 ENFDVESEAVL

-3428 KGLQQCRSQRVVN
+3428 KELLQYRSQRVVN

-3450 ESDAEQAGEAIL
+3450 ESDADKAGEAIL
-3462 AARRGGGVP
+3462 VARRGGGVP

-3476 DEDPMKLLDELY
+3476 SDEDPIKILDELY
-3488 RMDQIRDQLTRLKME
+3488 RMDQIRNQLSRLKME

-3544 SALGTTKFVE
+3544 SALGTTKLVE

-3560 TGEYLGQT
+3560 TGEYVGQT
-3568 KTKVTEKLVEAKGGV
+3568 KAKVTEKLVEAKGGL

-3664 DKEDITLGHGADS
+3664 EKEEIEWGHGAEGI
-3677 VLQQIF
+3677 LYQTF

-3712 VYDEVEE
+3712 VFDSPEE
-3719 VRTITADDAA
+3719 IRTITGKDAA
-3729 KAGEIILAAR
+3729 MAGEIVLAAR

-3748 QSSVPSD
+3748 QSSLPSD
-3755 NSMVRTQDQQPPTQ
+3755 NSMVRTQDQQPPQTQ
-3769 QTLSELV
+3769 QPLSELI
-3776 EWLEPEQVTLEEQLE
+3776 EWLEPEQVTLLEQVEEK
-3791 EHEALSAAAEM
+3791 EALSAAAEE
-3802 IEVDA
+3802 IVEVDA
-3807 EEDPD
+3807 EEDPY
-3812 TDEVEKE
+3812 TDEIEKDG
-3819 RKVERDPGVS
+3819 KVERDPDVS

-3855 EATREEERRRAQE
+3855 QATREEERRRAQA
-3868 KLEEERRHAAAIQEK
+3868 KLEEERRRAAAIQEK

-3888 PCPAGFNWYKSGSGW
+3888 PCPAGFKWYKHGSGW

-3917 NSQFTR
+3917 NSQFIR

>member
-1 MVGGRDGGRRG
+1 MEAPDDKENQPPESAIGSLQEELPLPTVRYTDRYTRGQPMQILHFGENARSLFMLDKPTEKRLRLVIALKEAPLSVDAWLELLRCPLVGNPAKYNKIRLLKRALTCVDSEEARQTAGYTEMRIMLAKLSDTEAGVRQNFREMKKRRVGEKQPLLYEEEAAFEYAAGNKDAAEEVLERGVDNDALTPTQKEQLLKKVVAGRAGWVAAFSGSPQEQKVNG
-12 GRQGGRGPGNRDKR
+12 QKYIKLEQIG
-26 NQGGGRGRGR
+26 
-36 DNSRSGGRGRG
+36 SGGSSKVYRMLGP
-47 RGSDPPPRPSTG
+47 D
-59 SQGGRSGGARAAR
+59 
-72 FQLPS
+72 
-77 NPSNLQFIRSV
+77 
-88 LKNCPNHKLKATIEQ
+88 LKIYALKKIKLK
-103 MDKSWLNCWQSV
+103 K
-115 ESLPL
+115 L
-120 DALKILLSAISRLP
+120 DAQSIAQFTNEIELLKKLQGNPYIIKLIAAEQDLQQRQINVIMEHGEIDLSERLRDLKGEMDENMLRVIWAQMLQAVNAIHQKRIIHGDLKPANFLFVNGALKLIDFGIAKTISNDTTNIERDSQIGTVNFMSPEAIQGNTAPNGQRDPQGKMKVGRASDIWSLGCILYQIVYSKPPFGDVHSIIEKFRCIIDPAVPINFPSLQNKDLEDVVTVVVVAEDKEGVKDLVTMITATRMVVEDGVAGETKVVDEAAVVELKEGDREVDELSVIAFRSFHP
-134 FSASIAPPPLPAI
+134 TPSIAPPPLPAI
-147 SKAVSTLL
+147 SKAVSALL
-155 SQTTQDG
+155 SRVTQYG
-162 GDDEALDGNDGTL
+162 GGDEALDGNDETL
-175 EGVELVERVIRGLL
+175 EGVELVERVVTRLL

-201 EALDEMI
+201 DALDEMI
-208 AEADTSLNVRL
+208 AEADSSLNVRL
-219 KTHRPARD
+219 TTHR
-227 RLTILLNEID
+227 T
-237 KSWSI
+237 
-242 KVKKREA
+242 
-249 TETEQGVAAPDWR
+249 
-262 HPTVTWLA
+262 
-270 DYKNFQPALLPK
+270 PALLPK

-288 NEGRVYDS
+288 NGGRVYES
-296 SDEYFRTVVELWIGM
+296 SDEYFRTIVELWIGM

-322 HCTVKTGDKVCDQP
+322 HCTVKMGHKMQ
-336 LWPFPEKKSSI
+336 
-347 HCRNSQCDRFAT
+347 
-359 FVCAHRLH
+359 H
-367 TKGYCSKCAGEYQQ
+367 TKGYCSRCAGEYQQ

-397 GFIANVKYDGTMSI
+397 GSIANVKYDGTLSI

-419 PLKPIHWR
+419 PLQPIHWR

-490 GNALQTHNPAVGD
+490 GNALQAHNPAIGD

-537 ALLNLCR
+537 ALLNLCN
-544 HVSFGPSFDSRAA
+544 HVSFGPNADSDRTDNDDYE
-557 HDDSDSDDADSIMEI
+557 DDSDGDANPITDTADIPSHD
-572 AALSTRVLIRE
+572 LIRK
-583 VIQLSLLDPIIDIRR
+583 VVQLSLLDPIVDIRR
-598 DGALRSRLESS
+598 DEALRNQLEYS
-609 LLLLVQ
+609 LLRLAKS
-615 NATLDP
+615 ATLDP

-650 VIVVRALLIIRDLWK
+650 VVVVRALLVIRDLWK
-665 LKNREIGDPPI
+665 RKNGEIGDPPI

-703 SKHGVYFGKYYL
+703 PRHNTSFGRYYL

-729 SEPELEPYRERNVA
+729 SEPELESYRERNVA

-749 RGVSKR
+749 RKVSER
-755 IEDCQD
+755 IEACQE
-761 LRDQWHKFSDC
+761 LRDQWHKFRDC
-772 FTPIHEAQTIVASGT
+772 FTPIYEAQTVVAGDT
-787 ESLSPEEW
+787 KTLGPEER
-795 KTVQGGVPAVSS
+795 KTIQGAVPAVSS
-807 AVAMLLKL
+807 AVATLLKL
-815 TESMNVDINGKAL
+815 AEIISVDDNDKALNVD
-828 DIEDTEEKFNES
+828 DTEEKANES
-840 GGESH
+840 EDGESEL
-845 DIVSVAPAITEHHSL
+845 VSVAPTVTP
-860 IEIVQRMMVAKP
+860 IEIVKRMLVAKP
-872 MLSNADIA
+872 MLTNANIA

-909 PACTYSESC
+909 PACAYSKSC
-918 LNVSFEASKYCREHS
+918 LNVSFDKSKFCQEHS

-949 QKRLFCERH
+949 HKRLFCERH
-958 LCSAEKCKNCRI
+958 LCSAEKCKNCRM

-977 EEHACFVCLARDE
+977 EDHACFVCLAREERAD
-990 KAGVAVEEPPRNA
+990 VAVDEPPRNT
-1003 CDRHTLCWGL
+1003 CDRHPLCWGL
-1013 DGMCA
+1013 EGMCV
-1018 EVAEPNSSYCKIHAE
+1018 EVAEPSSSHCKMHAE
-1033 DLYCKWIL
+1033 DLYCKWVS
-1041 KQGESCSEIATTGE
+1041 QRGEPCAEIATTGQ
-1055 YCGSHHT
+1055 YCGSHHA
-1062 EAITLSERM
+1062 EELALSERM
-1071 AQASTDNCMAK
+1071 AQMSTEKCQAR
-1082 TRKGKPCKG
+1082 TRKGKLCKAI
-1091 KPLSGSNFCRDHVG
+1091 PLSGSNFCRDHVG
-1105 RSNLPVVPGDLPVL
+1105 RSNLPVLTSP
-1119 KSRELL
+1119 ELS
-1125 LPKADVQEK
+1125 LPKADVQDK
-1134 TEEET
+1134 TKEET
-1139 EALPTTDESL
+1139 EIPKLPSSDAPLDVEPPQSSKLNKLKVEDAETD
-1149 ECLPL
+1149 
-1154 QPSELDQPSVEEAT
+1154 DAT
-1168 TIDTTAKSDDLWSLD
+1168 VKNDDVWSLD
-1183 SDEDVGD
+1183 SDEDEGN
-1190 FVDAVQYDNEDE
+1190 FMDAVQYDNGDE

-1216 EVEDE
+1216 EVEDD
-1221 DVEEEIDVEELVEEE
+1221 DVEVEIEAVEESEEDE
-1236 KAPWTSSDQLIRPHE
+1236 KAPWTSSDQQLIRPHA
-1251 WHWDMTLEERWNALF
+1251 WHWDMALEERWNALF
-1266 SVLNLWGDLN
+1266 SVLTLWGDLN
-1276 TRLQHAFVKQLEDLK
+1276 TRLQHAFAKQLEDLK

-1367 QPSVMD
+1367 QPSVMGR
-1373 KIDFER
+1373 IDFER

-1392 SAPRGNE
+1392 SAPQGNE

-1404 LSIQRRMRKNI
+1404 LSIQRRMRKSI

-1421 FYDEITTIEDHEV
+1421 FYDDITTIEDHEV
-1434 CSTKTIGGAKRSQG
+1434 CGTKVIGGAKRKPG

-1500 VQYLVHCGVPAQSI
+1500 VQYLVHCGVPAKSI

-1521 GQLMLMRKMLMDM
+1521 GQLMLMRKMLMDK

-1539 MTKGQD
+1539 MTKERD

-1604 NVEYFGE
+1604 NAEYFGE
-1611 TIHWKKTFELLEKD
+1611 TSHWKKTFELLEKD
-1625 AESDNTEAL
+1625 AESDNTDA
-1634 ECTTHKGTRVGA
+1634 
-1646 ALPICCPEHRESV
+1646 I
-1659 ALAKDEC
+1659 
-1666 DLKLGFCTIVC
+1666 
-1677 SVELSCAHECGLM
+1677 
-1690 CHWPQVNKH
+1690 
-1699 NKNCSVEVESPCRRH
+1699 
-1714 PRILKCSAVT
+1714 
-1724 GSSKRPIDESLK
+1724 
-1736 KYQCDI
+1736 
-1742 SVDVSLRCGH
+1742 
-1752 HQKMKCYSHTE
+1752 
-1763 IEAGRSSWPVC
+1763 PV
-1774 NKEAIMPYVY
+1774 
-1784 PECKHI
+1784 
-1790 LKCTCNELDRYSK
+1790 
-1803 GHAPPCTEKVE
+1803 
-1814 YTPSCEHTVIQL
+1814 
-1826 CHDRQDYI
+1826 
-1834 RQMRRY
+1834 
-1840 TCKEKVRVSLPRC
+1840 
-1853 GHETVV
+1853 
-1859 ACPAAEQLQTWTGE
+1859 
-1873 PCPTM
+1873 
-1878 DFVEEGESYGPKDY
+1878 
-1892 FCKRT
+1892 
-1897 VKFQRRCGHYE
+1897 
-1908 MVRCERAFELAQSPS
+1908 
-1923 RCQEQVVV
+1923 
-1931 SNPECGHE
+1931 
-1939 CSMTCFEEKRLHH
+1939 
-1952 KVAQYLGNPDDI
+1952 
-1964 EPLDTVNEG
+1964 
-1973 DSSNYHS
+1973 
-1980 YGLNV
+1980 
-1985 HCTHEVTY
+1985 
-1993 ARACG
+1993 
-1998 HKTKMKCSEAR
+1998 
-2009 HIITRC
+2009 
-2015 EELVSASLP
+2015 
-2024 ICGHVV
+2024 
-2030 RLPCHLNKHL
+2030 
-2040 KGWQP
+2040 
-2045 WRAQTP
+2045 
-2051 SIQLLHDDSVVED
+2051 
-2064 TLLLPGARPTAL
+2064 
-2076 RSVLKNC
+2076 
-2083 TAPVR
+2083 
-2088 YRRTTTCGHDVEM
+2088 
-2101 KCCDAF
+2101 
-2107 KLLQDK
+2107 
-2113 ETPAPCSVRILKQLK
+2113 
-2128 CGHDAAMKCSDE
+2128 
-2140 VDSVVCDEPV
+2140 
-2150 EKPCWNFTSC
+2150 
-2160 GSKVT
+2160 
-2165 VPCKASAN
+2165 
-2173 AVQCT
+2173 
-2178 TESEWQCSQGHSFSL
+2178 
-2193 RLCSKGFP
+2193 
-2201 SDCPSCSSTR
+2201 
-2211 LDTVIKDTQRV
+2211 
-2222 LSDTKLN
+2222 
-2229 LWSPETARILPEMT
+2229 
-2243 GVTHITMSLSSK
+2243 
-2255 REFLIRK
+2255 
-2262 LKLLERFKTGLS
+2262 
-2274 SGVEWSNPL
+2274 
-2283 FLPLEIPMFV
+2283 FV
-2293 VLNRKLQGQE
+2293 VLSRKLQGRD

-2331 ERVVSGKASIV
+2331 ERVVSSGKASV
-2342 FGQLYSAK
+2342 LFGHLYSAK
-2350 SLENPTDIPKNK
+2350 SLKNPTDIPKNK
-2362 GKNGSNI
+2362 GKNGNNI
-2369 RTWVSRQSSHGY
+2369 RTWLSRQQSHGY

-2387 AKAGKKGGAW
+2387 AKYGKKGGAW

-2415 ANRETIMSYLSE
+2415 ANRETIVSCLPE
-2427 KSQVNQQPSK
+2427 KTQVIQQPLK
-2437 ISFKKPT
+2437 ISFNKPT
-2444 GVTTGDEEKTA
+2444 GVTTEEEEKPANTQA
-2455 INQSPTVISDEDMD
+2455 PTVISDEDID
-2469 KLRVLAASVSPLFE
+2469 KLRVLSASVSPFFE

-2503 IPLRMEKTLISKLN
+2503 IPQRMEKTLISKLSFVPLN
-2517 FMPVSISDSTQS
+2517 AANTTQQNP
-2529 KNPFG
+2529 KTPFG
-2534 GIKYVQNLQSQGN
+2534 GIKYVQNLQAQGK

-2562 VRKQDTSETRS
+2562 VRNQDISETRS
-2573 KLEEY
+2573 KLEKY
-2578 VTRMCETGGY
+2578 VTRVCGEECGY

-2600 AVRSSQSQSSNVQR
+2600 AVRLSQTDIQR
-2614 KLLQLFS
+2614 KLLHIFTA
-2621 SLYTEASS
+2621 LYPEASS

-2636 QRLVQTT
+2636 LQLLQTT
-2643 MGQAATSGPVV
+2643 INQATASGSIV
-2654 SGSASVEDKW
+2654 SGSVSVEDKW
-2664 ESLKSQYG
+2664 ESLKSRYG
-2672 CRSEAMEKLLKLVGL
+2672 CRSQAMEDLLKLVGL
-2687 KKVKQA
+2687 KKVKHA
-2693 AVNMFRNAMMLQQLS
+2693 AVNMFRNAMILQQLS
-2708 ASQRKKNAMSF
+2708 LIQRKKNSMAF
-2719 NYCFMG
+2719 NYCFVG

-2738 AEILKDS
+2738 AKILNDS
-2745 RIRRTNMFVE
+2745 MIRRTNTFVE

-2763 DGAAEFRLKLNKA
+2763 DGAAEFRLKLRKA

-2789 DPVGDF
+2789 DPAGDF

-2841 EEIMFEDFDAKE
+2841 EEVVFEDFDSQD
-2853 LEVVWDGIAQ
+2853 LEIVWDGLAQ

-2871 AIANVACR
+2871 AIAKVACR
-2879 RLARAAGRKG
+2879 RLAKAAGRKG

-2895 VRKLFEQAVKEA
+2895 VRKLFEQVVKEA
-2907 MAREDFD
+2907 IAREDFD
-2914 RTLKFKTVDLLGDR
+2914 GTLKFQTVDLLGDR

-2959 QISDENYEREL
+2959 RISDENYEREL
-2970 KGQETVPLCLNRLF
+2970 KGQETVPVCLNRLF

-3002 LKALHFLSNGE
+3002 LKALYFLSNGE
-3013 VVKKTAGDFIGSH
+3013 VVKKTAGDFIGNH

-3034 SQILDMAKGKVLVI
+3034 AQILDMSKGKVLVI
-3048 DEAYNLNDNMYGK
+3048 DEAYNLNDNLYGK

-3088 EMLEMLRTQNPGLMR
+3088 EMLEMLRTHNPGLMR

-3113 EDYTEHELLDIL
+3113 DDYTEHELLGIL
-3125 EWNCAKRSVTCPYE
+3125 EWNCSKRSVTCPYE

-3161 AVEQLLKHAMGKAMS
+3161 AVEQLLKHAMGKAIS
-3176 RPMVNGLT
+3176 RPMVNGMT
-3184 VLTLEDV
+3184 VLALEDV
-3191 GVDVSGY
+3191 GVDVSGE

-3203 KDPIQLL
+3203 KDPVKLL
-3210 DKLYRMDEIKEQLV
+3210 DKLYRMDEIKEQLI

-3270 GVLATT
+3270 GVLATP

-3286 TAQHVGQTKQKVTDK
+3286 TGEHVGQTKQKVTDK

-3313 EAYELGKGTYGE
+3313 EAYELGKGVYGE

-3347 AGYPKDMDQM
+3347 AGYPKDIDQM

-3392 ENFEVESEAVL
+3392 ENFDVESEAVL

-3428 KGLQQCRSQRVVN
+3428 KELLQYRSQRVVN

-3450 ESDAEQAGEAIL
+3450 ESDADKAGEAIL
-3462 AARRGGGVP
+3462 VARRGGGVP

-3476 DEDPMKLLDELY
+3476 SDEDPIKILDELY
-3488 RMDQIRDQLTRLKME
+3488 RMDQIRNQLSRLKME

-3544 SALGTTKFVE
+3544 SALGTTKLVE

-3560 TGEYLGQT
+3560 TGEYVGQT
-3568 KTKVTEKLVEAKGGV
+3568 KAKVTEKLVEAKGGL

-3664 DKEDITLGHGADS
+3664 EKEEIEWGHGAEGI
-3677 VLQQIF
+3677 LYQTF

-3712 VYDEVEE
+3712 VFDSPEE
-3719 VRTITADDAA
+3719 IRTITGKDAA
-3729 KAGEIILAAR
+3729 MAGEIVLAAR

-3748 QSSVPSD
+3748 QSSLPSD
-3755 NSMVRTQDQQPPTQ
+3755 NSMVRTQDQQPPQTQ
-3769 QTLSELV
+3769 QPLSELI
-3776 EWLEPEQVTLEEQLE
+3776 EWLEPEQVTLLEQVEEK
-3791 EHEALSAAAEM
+3791 EALSAAAEE
-3802 IEVDA
+3802 IVEVDA
-3807 EEDPD
+3807 EEDPY
-3812 TDEVEKE
+3812 TDEIEKDG
-3819 RKVERDPGVS
+3819 KVERDPDVS

-3855 EATREEERRRAQE
+3855 QATREEERRRAQA
-3868 KLEEERRHAAAIQEK
+3868 KLEEERRRAAAIQEK

-3888 PCPAGFNWYKSGSGW
+3888 PCPAGFKWYKHGSGW

-3917 NSQFTR
+3917 NSQFIR